1 MTQTATHLATVYR
14 SIVAG
19 EPVYFSPMENKT
31 FVLNQAHPRHTS
43 SVSQPSLAYKIEV
56 DIALFVDEIPDPS
69 EDDQQ
74 HRSHFRCPISF
85 SAAKTPGSNLHV
97 ETLP

>member
-1 MTQTATHLATVYR
+1 M
-14 SIVAG
+14 
-19 EPVYFSPMENKT
+19 YFSPMENKT

-56 DIALFVDEIPDPS
+56 DIARFVEEKPDPS

-74 HRSHFRCPISF
+74 HRAQIRCLIAFP
-85 SAAKTPGSNLHV
+85 AAKTPGSNLHV